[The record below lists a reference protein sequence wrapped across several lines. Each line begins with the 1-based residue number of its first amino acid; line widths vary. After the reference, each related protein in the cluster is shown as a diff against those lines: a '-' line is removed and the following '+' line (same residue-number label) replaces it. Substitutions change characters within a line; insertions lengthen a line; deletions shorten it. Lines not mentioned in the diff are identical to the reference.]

1 MIQGQFNCIIV
12 CKTIKESAA
21 VEHFLATQ
29 NIDAY
34 TRQFKGRDIVY
45 TVFNLGN
52 REYSA
57 LQNFLIQEK

>member
-1 MIQGQFNCIIV
+1 MIQGQFNCIIT
-12 CKTIKESAA
+12 CKTIKEGAA

-29 NIDAY
+29 NIDTY
-34 TRQFKGRDIVY
+34 TCQFKGSDIIY